1 MTNRNLLK
9 EAIADAKTIKETAI
23 ANAKAALEES
33 FTPHLKSMLAAK
45 LNEMD
50 SAYEEDEALEP
61 NDGTDLM
68 EMEDEEASVE
78 EAKQSNLQATEK
90 ETPYKTPTPTQP
102 DVMDEEINLDELLAE
117 LEMEDEGTEDENLY
131 EAKEAEEAE
140 EEEIDLENMTE
151 EDLKEFI
158 EGVIED
164 MVSAGEIEAG
174 HEGDYEN
181 SAEDK
186 AEDAK
191 HKAGYENSAE
201 DKAKDA
207 EGEEEMDLD
216 EILFELKNGSKMN
229 ELSAQAA
236 GVGAA
241 GGAAELAKMATSAYE
256 KAKAKGSEFADALGK
271 IASALSKGMNASVME
286 DKEEEMKMEDLQSEL
301 AETYEAVN
309 ILRSELNEI
318 NLLNAKL
325 LYTNKIFKVKNLTE
339 VQKVKVLSAFDKAT
353 SKKEAQLVYETLIEG
368 LKEKKTIVKENLGRA
383 SKPAGTVV
391 TTKQPILESNDMI
404 ARFQKLAGIT
414 NY

>member
-1 MTNRNLLK
+1 MTTNRNLLK

-33 FTPHLKSMLAAK
+33 FTPHLKEMLAAK

-50 SAYEEDEALEP
+50 SV
-61 NDGTDLM
+61 
-68 EMEDEEASVE
+68 DEEYMENEAYMEKDNDMGIE
-78 EAKQSNLQATEK
+78 EAEIEEYSSD
-90 ETPYKTPTPTQP
+90 ETG
-102 DVMDEEINLDELLAE
+102 MDREDALKANSKSSGIDEINLDELLAE
-117 LEMEDEGTEDENLY
+117 LELEESTEESLY
-131 EAKEAEEAE
+131 EAEEAEEEETEEETE

-151 EDLKEFI
+151 EDLKKFI

-174 HEGDYEN
+174 HEDEDEE
-181 SAEDK
+181 SEEDK
-186 AEDAK
+186 
-191 HKAGYENSAE
+191 
-201 DKAKDA
+201 
-207 EGEEEMDLD
+207 EELDLD
-216 EILFELKNGSKMN
+216 EILFELKKDSKK
-229 ELSAQAA
+229 
-236 GVGAA
+236 
-241 GGAAELAKMATSAYE
+241 AERHS
-256 KAKAKGSEFADALGK
+256 
-271 IASALSKGMNASVME
+271 SKGDAVAKTKE
-286 DKEEEMKMEDLQSEL
+286 DTAYKHEIKELQDEL

-309 ILRSELNEI
+309 TLRSELNEI

-325 LYTNKIFKVKNLTE
+325 LYTNKIFKSKNLTE

-368 LKEKKTIVKENLGRA
+368 LKEKKAIVKENLGRA